1 MKHDTDHPYNTRSKG
16 ELPDKKKKIY
26 NDDDVDSHG
35 NIKGLIEYDES
46 PDEYQFPLH
55 KLYQTSLPDYMCD
68 ECIIEID
75 GDESNGGELKG
86 FLQKYLTSKVI
97 EKVENSLKESS
108 KKDEIEYTDHELEY
122 LDKLSKKDKKQIN
135 KLEKEVIDYS
145 KHDVPHR
152 FRILNGDMS
161 VRTKDMAL
169 KKLDSLYCMTESDSE
184 FHKLSSWVD
193 HFMKIPF
200 GEYIPTKVSRSD
212 KTKDIAKYLYKMKE
226 NMDKSVYGHDEAKGT
241 IVQYMAEQIMNPN
254 ASGKV
259 LAIQGPMGN
268 GKTTLVKEGIAK
280 SLDKPFSLIALGGA
294 SDAATLEGHDY
305 TYEGSKVG
313 RIVEIIQ
320 EAGVM
325 NPVIFFDELD
335 KVSETSKGQ
344 EIINLLCHLTDS
356 TQNMQFHD
364 KYFSG
369 VDIDLSKATFIFSFN
384 DEDAVNPILKDR
396 MHVIRTTGFDESDK
410 IKIGNDYLLPN
421 ICKDIGFDIKQ
432 AVFPEK
438 IMKHIISKNEEKG
451 VRNFRRSLH
460 DIISKLNLLSITHSY
475 KKDSLSVVDKASV
488 DKAGV
493 DKAGLTS
500 ENKAVVLKNK
510 KSKDKDVLK
519 PFSLKNLSFPIT
531 ITKEMCDTL
540 LKPDQ
545 KISEKQFLMYT

>member
-1 MKHDTDHPYNTRSKG
+1 MPKDNDHPYNTRSKDTA
-16 ELPDKKKKIY
+16 PDKKKRVCI
-26 NDDDVDSHG
+26 DDDVDSHG
-35 NIKGLIEYDES
+35 NVKGLIDYEYDE
-46 PDEYQFPLH
+46 EGYQFPLH
-55 KLYQTSLPDYMCD
+55 KLYSTNNTSDLSENNEGEYVL
-68 ECIIEID
+68 EID
-75 GDESNGGELKG
+75 AGGEGGGLKG
-86 FLQKYLTSKVI
+86 GGLKGLLQKYLTSKVI
-97 EKVENSLKESS
+97 EKVEEKLKDGSNAQ
-108 KKDEIEYTDHELEY
+108 DEIEYTDHELDY
-122 LDKLSKKDKKQIN
+122 LEKLSKKEKTKIN
-135 KLEKEVIDYS
+135 KLEKEIIDYS

-161 VRTKDMAL
+161 IRTKDMAL

-212 KTKDIAKYLYKMKE
+212 KTEDIAKYLYKMKE

-280 SLDKPFSLIALGGA
+280 SLDKPFALIALGGA

-396 MHVIRTTGFDESDK
+396 MNVIRTNGFEEDAK
-410 IKIGNDYLLPN
+410 IKIANEYLLPS
-421 ICKDIGFDIKQ
+421 ICRDIGFDTTQ
-432 AVFPEK
+432 AVFPDK
-438 IMKHIISKNEEKG
+438 IVKHIISKNEEKG
-451 VRNFRRSLH
+451 VRNLRRSLH

-475 KKDSLSVVDKASV
+475 KKESVIEEDKPANDKPVD
-488 DKAGV
+488 
-493 DKAGLTS
+493 TR
-500 ENKAVVLKNK
+500 K
-510 KSKDKDVLK
+510 KKKEKDVLQ
-519 PFSLKNLSFPIT
+519 PFSLKDLSFPIT

-540 LKPDQ
+540 LKQDH